1 MNCLVIGGAG
11 FIGAYVTRTLLVQ
24 GHNVVVYDMSLSD
37 NTLSKVL
44 RADELEKLTLVSG
57 DVTDLAALIRAIR
70 ENDID
75 SLVHLAYWQIPASHN
90 NPTKAIEINAL
101 GFNNTLEA
109 MASLNLRRLVWTSS
123 NAVFGSPQYQAVT
136 PLPNDAIQKPN
147 TVYGALKGLNEYMAE
162 HYYTHRG
169 VDSIG
174 VRLCLV
180 YGYGRMRGASTFAS
194 DMIVNAALGEPC
206 VIDNGDSEV
215 DWYYVE
221 DAARLITHALA
232 APTPPR
238 RIYNANSDVHTVRH
252 AASVLSEMIADT
264 KLDVKAGALDANW
277 DLDSSLM
284 EAELGFKPRYRLE
297 EGLKDFVHQVREKA
311 NLEPIPG
318 TASIRHYDN

>member
-1 MNCLVIGGAG
+1 M
-11 FIGAYVTRTLLVQ
+11 
-24 GHNVVVYDMSLSD
+24 
-37 NTLSKVL
+37 
-44 RADELEKLTLVSG
+44 VSG
-57 DVTDLAALIRAIR
+57 DVTDLAGLIRAIR

-75 SLVHLAYWQIPASHN
+75 SLVHLAYWQIPASNN
-90 NPTKAIEINAL
+90 NPHKAIEINAL

-109 MASLNLRRLVWTSS
+109 MASLNLKRLVWTSS
-123 NAVFGSPQYQAVT
+123 NAVFGSPKYQPVT

-147 TVYGALKGLNEYMAE
+147 LVYGALKSLNEFMAE

-221 DAARLITHALA
+221 DAAQLIAHALT

-238 RIYNANSDVHTVRH
+238 RIYNANSDVQTVRH
-252 AASVLSEMIADT
+252 AAGMLAEMIPDT
-264 KLDVKAGALDANW
+264 KLDVKEGALDANW

-284 EAELGFKPRYRLE
+284 EEELGFKPKYSLD
-297 EGLKDFVHQVREKA
+297 EGLKDFVYQVREKA
-311 NLEPIPG
+311 GLEVIPG
-318 TASIRHYDN
+318 TESIRHYEN